1 MTTTIRKQL
10 QTTLR
15 ELRAAGYE
23 LQVSLTASNQHLYEE
38 CERIATQM
46 DIQYVKD
53 ADRYEQLRNE
63 HKRVSAKIEAIEEA
77 IKPQKSKK
85 QKFLEACNNAPRPGC
100 LEQRPDERIDALVT
114 DEEGAGYDS
123 HVYAAAPTAQ
133 PLVEP
138 ETVDVQAVEVTEDET
153 DILAVYLLAAA
164 WAVGA
169 LCLALVVSVIFV
181 SKMAFTGLVAGV
193 RAYHD
198 LCFQLGTKWGEYEMM
213 AVRVPAV
220 G

>member
-1 MTTTIRKQL
+1 MTATTAEFF
-10 QTTLR
+10 TTLAAVDIDNYK
-15 ELRAAGYE
+15 ELRAVLKEARDIGLPVECKLNAKREVLAAAYLELLDYYE
-23 LQVSLTASNQHLYEE
+23 DEVLT
-38 CERIATQM
+38 TTTTTTT
-46 DIQYVKD
+46 
-53 ADRYEQLRNE
+53 
-63 HKRVSAKIEAIEEA
+63 AKAR
-77 IKPQKSKK
+77 
-85 QKFLEACNNAPRPGC
+85 FLAACNNAPRPGC

-213 AVRVPAV
+213 AVRVPSIV
-220 G
+220 

>member
-1 MTTTIRKQL
+1 MTATTATFF
-10 QTTLR
+10 TTLAAVDIDNYK
-15 ELRAAGYE
+15 ELRAVLKEARNIGLPVECKLNAKREVLAAAYLELLDYYE
-23 LQVSLTASNQHLYEE
+23 DEVLT
-38 CERIATQM
+38 TTTTTT
-46 DIQYVKD
+46 
-53 ADRYEQLRNE
+53 
-63 HKRVSAKIEAIEEA
+63 AKAR
-77 IKPQKSKK
+77 
-85 QKFLEACNNAPRPGC
+85 FLAACNNAPRPGC

-198 LCFQLGTKWGEYEMM
+198 LCFQLGTKWGEYS
-213 AVRVPAV
+213 ALSVRVPSIV
-220 G
+220 